1 MARGGVEDRGIHARH
16 HGQAEAAGDDRGV
29 RAGAAGNRNGAG
41 QPGVGQ
47 PDEVGRVDLTAD
59 QDEVPVRRRDGRARG
74 QLGYDRLT
82 DLAHVVGPGGQVL
95 ARQRGQDGGL
105 FVGRADHRGDRAG
118 AVLHR
123 GGRRIDQSRVARH
136 QAADLHDRGLF
147 GPVVG
152 AELGRQREPFRGHGR
167 ERGPDRGHRG
177 WSAGRLTGPVR
188 LRLAPGH
195 LRRWPGGVLSRTGW
209 PGPGPAGS
217 AQVELAGGDPFGDHT
232 APERFARAHEAARMA
247 SRRAPRIRADDAA
260 PGSS

>member
-1 MARGGVEDRGIHARH
+1 MARGGVQDRQVHARH

-29 RAGAAGNRNGAG
+29 GAGATGNGNGTG

-47 PDEVGRVDLTAD
+47 PDEVGRVDLAAD
-59 QDEVPVRRRDGRARG
+59 QDEVPVRRRHGRARG
-74 QLGYDRLT
+74 QLGHDRVT
-82 DLAHVVGPGGQVL
+82 DLAYVVGPGGQVL

-105 FVGRADHRGDRAG
+105 FVGRAGHRGDRVG

-123 GGRRIDQSRVARH
+123 GGRRVDQSRVARH

-152 AELGRQREPFRGHGR
+152 AELCGQREPFRGHSR
-167 ERGPDRGHRG
+167 ERGPDLGHRG
-177 WSAGRLTGPVR
+177 WSAGRLTGPGR
-188 LRLAPGH
+188 LCLAPGR
-195 LRRWPGGVLSRTGW
+195 LRRWPGGLLRRRGW

-217 AQVELAGGDPFGDHT
+217 AQVELAGGDPFRDHA

-247 SRRAPRIRADDAA
+247 SRSAPRIRADDAA